1 MPESSILNALMDVI
15 IDRKN
20 NPPVEPSY
28 VVKLLRGGI
37 AEIGAKI
44 VEEAAE
50 VVEAADEPGAAGRV
64 HLIKETADL
73 VFHTAVML
81 GFHGIMWSEVEAE
94 LARRVGISGIIEK
107 QSRGPSTPHN

>member
-1 MPESSILNALMDVI
+1 MPEASIMKALMDVI

-20 NPPVEPSY
+20 NPPAEPSY
-28 VVKLLRGGI
+28 VVKLLHDGN
-37 AEIGAKI
+37 AAIGSKI
-44 VEEAAE
+44 VEEAEE
-50 VVEAADEPGAAGRV
+50 VVEAAEELGAAGRV

-94 LARRVGISGIIEK
+94 LAKRFGISGIAEK
-107 QSRGPSTPHN
+107 QSRGTSISDD